1 MTQKISRLR
10 ARRDIISTFCFRA
23 IAVLTLIM
31 TAIAIVGAVFSIN
44 KKALFFADNNWL
56 FGLFTP
62 LLVLLGTAGLIFFW
76 YKMFKVTEKLS
87 VKKLNIISGGLL
99 ALFTVICTVMCV
111 FMKVT
116 PNTDSKFIQD
126 MALTMA
132 ETGIYEID
140 TTRAYFQNYSNNDL
154 LTILIGVF
162 FKAMLSLGVKDL
174 SQACIWLNGVCVV
187 LGEIF
192 AYFGVRI
199 MWGPKNACRYL
210 LISVMQPAIYL
221 TVPWAYSNTMCLP
234 FMCGLFLICAVIYTA
249 ESMVVKGIFAALYG
263 LVAVIGYFIRPV
275 VMFEAIAFA
284 IFAVFYFIVNRYSF
298 SQIAACILAAAIFGG
313 TVFFGVNSFITER
326 GGDNS
331 RNYPVTHWIMMG
343 LHRDGTFSGKDSK
356 FTRDLITKK
365 QKTDAHIAEIKKEF
379 TERGPIGLATLGAGK
394 ICITWSDGS
403 ANYYLRD
410 KLTEETNLVTRITVG
425 GGRGYIMLY
434 GQMFRAATLL
444 LAAAAMVWIIKK
456 RHLTRTFFPL
466 VTLFGGM
473 LFYLIWEAKE
483 SYSIPFLFVIIIIA
497 ITGMERITRYMNN
510 KKRSF

>member
-10 ARRDIISTFCFRA
+10 TRRDIISTFCFRA

-162 FKAMLSLGVKDL
+162 FKAMLALGVKDL

-187 LGEIF
+187 LGEILT
-192 AYFGVRI
+192 YFGVRI

-365 QKTDAHIAEIKKEF
+365 QKTDAHIAEIKKEIN
-379 TERGPIGLATLGAGK
+379 ERGPIGLATLGAGK

-483 SYSIPFLFVIIIIA
+483 SYSIPFLFIIIIIA

>member
-10 ARRDIISTFCFRA
+10 TRRDIISTFCFRA

-76 YKMFKVTEKLS
+76 YKMFKVTQNLS

-99 ALFTVICTVMCV
+99 ALFTVICTVMCI

-116 PNTDSKFIQD
+116 PINDSEFIQD

-162 FKAMLSLGVKDL
+162 FKAMLALGVKDL

-187 LGEIF
+187 LGEILT
-192 AYFGVRI
+192 YFGVRI

-444 LAAAAMVWIIKK
+444 LAAAAMIWIIKK

-483 SYSIPFLFVIIIIA
+483 SYSIPFLFIIIIIA
-497 ITGMERITRYMNN
+497 ITGIERITRYINN
-510 KKRSF
+510 KKQSF

>member
-10 ARRDIISTFCFRA
+10 TRRDIISTFCFRA

-76 YKMFKVTEKLS
+76 YKMFKVTQNLS

-162 FKAMLSLGVKDL
+162 FKAMLALGVEDL

-187 LGEIF
+187 LGEILT
-192 AYFGVRI
+192 YFGVRI

-313 TVFFGVNSFITER
+313 TVFFGVNSFKTEH
-326 GGDNS
+326 GGDIS

>member
-1 MTQKISRLR
+1 MTV
-10 ARRDIISTFCFRA
+10 
-23 IAVLTLIM
+23 IA
-31 TAIAIVGAVFSIN
+31 AVGAVVGIN
-44 KKALFFADNNWL
+44 DKALFFADNSLL

-62 LLVLLGTAGLIFFW
+62 LLILIGAAGLIFFW

-87 VKKLNIISGGLL
+87 VAKLNIISGGLF
-99 ALFTVICTVMCV
+99 ALFTVICTVMCI

-132 ETGIYEID
+132 ETGTFEID

-154 LTILIGVF
+154 LTMLISLF
-162 FKAMLSLGVKDL
+162 FRAMLALGVKDL
-174 SQACIWLNGVCVV
+174 AQACIWLNGFCIV
-187 LGEIF
+187 LGEVF

-210 LISVMQPAIYL
+210 LISVMQPAVYM
-221 TVPWAYSNTMCLP
+221 TVPWSYSNTMCLP
-234 FMCGLFLICAVIYTA
+234 FMCGLFLICAIIYTA
-249 ESMVVKGIFAALYG
+249 KSMAVKGIFAALYG
-263 LVAVIGYFIRPV
+263 LVAVVGYFIRPV
-275 VMFEAIAFA
+275 VLFEAIAFA
-284 IFAVFYFIVNRYSF
+284 IFAVFYFIVNRYTF
-298 SQIAACILAAAIFGG
+298 SQIAACMLAAAVFGG
-313 TVFFGVNSFITER
+313 TVFFGVSSFVNKY

-343 LHRDGTFSGKDSK
+343 LHRDGTFSGADSK
-356 FTRDLITKK
+356 FTRDLITKQ
-365 QKTDAHIAEIKKEF
+365 QKTEAHIAEIKKEI
-379 TERGPIGLATLGAGK
+379 TERGPVGLATLGAGK

-410 KLTEETNLVTRITVG
+410 KLIEETNLITRITVG

-434 GQMFRAATLL
+434 GQMFRLATLL
-444 LAAAAMVWIIKK
+444 LAAVAMFWIIKK

-473 LFYLIWEAKE
+473 LFYLMWEAKE
-483 SYSIPFLFVIIIIA
+483 SYSIPFLFLIIIIA
-497 ITGMERITRYMNN
+497 VTGMERIVRYINIKN
-510 KKRSF
+510 GVSK